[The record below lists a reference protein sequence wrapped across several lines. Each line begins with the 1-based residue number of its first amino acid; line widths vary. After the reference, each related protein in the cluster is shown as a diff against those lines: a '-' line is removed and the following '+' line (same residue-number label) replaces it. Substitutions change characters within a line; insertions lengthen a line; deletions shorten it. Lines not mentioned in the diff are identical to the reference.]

1 MHVCMDKHSPA
12 HKSLGVTRLLVTR
25 LRQTLPIGNPP
36 VTSAGLLHPMLLAAK
51 TLKANSSQFCT
62 TPSRGVLWIKVTGA
76 AVVEVDVAFMVE
88 LISSSVI
95 VAEPDVI
102 VAEPVTVA
110 EPVSA
115 DVVLRDFITSL
126 LTAAESVS
134 VNVTFTV
141 EFISSPVIL
150 LWT

>member
-1 MHVCMDKHSPA
+1 MHGWTYIASYSLPT
-12 HKSLGVTRLLVTR
+12 KSVGTTQLLLPR

-36 VTSAGLLHPMLLAAK
+36 VTTAGLLHPMLLVAK
-51 TLKANSSQFCT
+51 ALKANSSQFCT
-62 TPSRGVLWIKVTGA
+62 TPSCGVLWIKVTRA

-88 LISSSVI
+88 FTSSSLM
-95 VAEPDVI
+95 P
-102 VAEPVTVA
+102 A
-110 EPVSA
+110 EPVSV
-115 DVVLRDFITSL
+115 DVVLREFITSL
-126 LTAAESVS
+126 VTAAESVS

>member
-1 MHVCMDKHSPA
+1 
-12 HKSLGVTRLLVTR
+12 
-25 LRQTLPIGNPP
+25 
-36 VTSAGLLHPMLLAAK
+36 MLLAAK

-62 TPSRGVLWIKVTGA
+62 TPSRGVVWIKVTGAA

-102 VAEPVTVA
+102 VA

>member
-1 MHVCMDKHSPA
+1 MHACMDTHSPA
-12 HKSLGVTRLLVTR
+12 HKSLGATLLLVTR

-36 VTSAGLLHPMLLAAK
+36 VITAGLLHPMLLAAK
-51 TLKANSSQFCT
+51 ALKTNSSQFCT
-62 TPSRGVLWIKVTGA
+62 TPARGVVWIKVTRAA
-76 AVVEVDVAFMVE
+76 AVVEVDVAFMIE

-95 VAEPDVI
+95 VAEPDEI
-102 VAEPVTVA
+102 VAEPVSV
-110 EPVSA
+110 
-115 DVVLRDFITSL
+115 DVVLRVEFITL
-126 LTAAESVS
+126 LVTAAESVS